1 MAKTL
6 LGGGASPKPT
16 TSAGAT
22 AAPGAY
28 PPKVGLTSPM
38 DSGHAMAGSDAGGT
52 AALSTT
58 HSVADPK
65 KKKLDWQAMV
75 KSGLNAASNSIDDQA
90 DPMAIMQQ
98 IANMAGQ
105 SRGQIIQ

>member
-1 MAKTL
+1 VAKTL
-6 LGGGASPKPT
+6 PGGGASPKPT
-16 TSAGAT
+16 TSAGAA

-28 PPKVGLTSPM
+28 PPKVDLTSPM
-38 DSGHAMAGSDAGGT
+38 DSGHAMAGSDVSG
-52 AALSTT
+52 AAAPSTT